1 MKKIIIIEF
10 VHYQYALTLTEFF
23 KNDEIIYIFSSSINE
38 SIRKFNPIFNSKNI
52 WIYEPNRIKTELNNL
67 INKINKENPDLL
79 CIDPIFDNFKEFAQ
93 ISKKI
98 NSKILFTTHN
108 INTWFKPS
116 LRSINNLKEK
126 IYKSQILKN
135 VDYIAVEDFI
145 YNHLKNNE
153 KNLFNK
159 YNFVYIP
166 YTIYYGNVNKIK
178 RNDDKIKIVLP
189 GSIDKERRT
198 YEDTVLVIRKLVN
211 EGNNKFIFSFA
222 GPAYGEYGN
231 NIIKELE
238 EIKELDNN
246 IVIFYKDKPSPEEFR
261 YEMESADIV
270 LSTSTKY
277 FYTLGTKEEIGKTKP
292 TAAIHDMVSFVL
304 PGILPKHLNIPKEL
318 ISSSL
323 QYETAN
329 DLYNAIISLLTNNKL
344 EILKNEAKNNSLKYT
359 PEEILKRNII
369 TFL

>member
-1 MKKIIIIEF
+1 MKKIIIIEY
-10 VHYQYALTLTEFF
+10 VHYQYALTLSEFF
-23 KNDEIIYIFSSSINE
+23 KNDEIIYIFSSSINK
-38 SIRKFNPIFNSKNI
+38 SIRRFNPNFNSKNI
-52 WIYEPNRIKTELNNL
+52 WIYEPNRLKIDLNNL
-67 INKINKENPDLL
+67 INRINIENPDLL

-93 ISKKI
+93 ICKSV

-116 LRSINNLKEK
+116 LRSLKDLKEK
-126 IYKSQILKN
+126 KYKAQILKN

-153 KNLFNK
+153 KTLFKK

-166 YTIYYGNVNKIK
+166 YTIYYGKVNKIK
-178 RNDDKIKIVLP
+178 KNDERIKIVLP
-189 GSIDKERRT
+189 GSIDKERRK
-198 YEDTVLVIRKLVN
+198 YEDTIKVIRKLIN
-211 EGNNKFIFSFA
+211 EDNNKFIFSFA
-222 GPAYGEYGN
+222 GPAIGEYGN
-231 NIIKELE
+231 DILNELEKIKE
-238 EIKELDNN
+238 IDNN
-246 IVIFYKDKPSPEEFR
+246 IVIFFKEKPSPEEFR

-318 ISSSL
+318 KSSSL
-323 QYETAN
+323 QYQTAD
-329 DLYNAIISLLTNNKL
+329 DLYNNIISLLNDNKL
-344 EILKNEAKNNSLKYT
+344 EELSNEAKKNSLKYT
-359 PEEILKRNII
+359 PKEILKRNVIK
-369 TFL
+369 FL

>member
-10 VHYQYALTLTEFF
+10 VHYQYALTLAEFF
-23 KNDEIIYIFSSSINE
+23 KNDDIIYVFSPSINE
-38 SIRKFNPIFNSKNI
+38 SIKKFNTNFNSKKI
-52 WIYEPNRIKTELNNL
+52 WIYEPNKLKIELDVL

-93 ISKKI
+93 LSKNI
-98 NSKILFTTHN
+98 NFKILFTTHN

-116 LRSINNLKEK
+116 LRSIKDIKERK
-126 IYKSQILKN
+126 YKSQILKN

-145 YNHLKNNE
+145 YNHLKNSE
-153 KNLFNK
+153 KTLFNK

-166 YTIYYGNVNKIK
+166 YTIYYGKVNKIN
-178 RNDDKIKIVLP
+178 RNDNKIKIVLP
-189 GSIDKERRT
+189 GSIDKERRK
-198 YEDTVLVIRKLVN
+198 YEDTVSVIRKLVN
-211 EGNNKFIFSFA
+211 EANNRFIFSFA

-231 NIIKELE
+231 NILKELE
-238 EIKELDNN
+238 KIKEINDD
-246 IVIFYKDKPSPEEFR
+246 IVIFFKDKPSPEEFR

-318 ISSSL
+318 ISSSF
-323 QYETAN
+323 QYETAD
-329 DLYNAIISLLTNNKL
+329 DLYNVIISLLNDNKL
-344 EILKNEAKNNSLKYT
+344 EKLKNEAKKNSLKYT
-359 PEEILKRNII
+359 PKEILKRNII
-369 TFL
+369 SFI